1 MKMEQWEIVELFKEE
16 GLIRVDSENN
26 IISRCEMEEEI
37 TLEFYNILD
46 KITSK
51 FEKLKVCQENNLKGK
66 NQLSYKNKMERI
78 TP

>member
-51 FEKLKVCQENNLKGK
+51 FEKLKVC
-66 NQLSYKNKMERI
+66 
-78 TP
+78 